1 MDFSKFKTHDRL
13 VVGGGVAVLIFTFLK
28 WWKVDTGF
36 GTFGTTGFDHFFT
49 GIVPW
54 ILIVGTAVLT
64 FLSAAGIFKLPA
76 TLPAPLIF
84 LGATALGTFLILMN
98 LLTSPGIPSGVSRGI
113 GLFISLIGAIVATV
127 GAVLGFQ
134 ASGGNLNDL
143 KDPNKLK
150 AAFGGSTA
158 GDDAPP
164 PPPPA

>member
-1 MDFSKFKTHDRL
+1 MPTVTPHGL
-13 VVGGGVAVLIFTFLK
+13 ACFT
-28 WWKVDTGF
+28 T
-36 GTFGTTGFDHFFT
+36 
-49 GIVPW
+49 
-54 ILIVGTAVLT
+54 
-64 FLSAAGIFKLPA
+64 
-76 TLPAPLIF
+76 PAPLIF